1 MALIVVAEDE
11 SLVADMLADFLQEA
25 GYEVA
30 LAPHGA
36 AALKLLLQRRPA
48 LLISDYMMPLMTGA
62 ELAEAVRKHPDLNG
76 LPILLVSGAQ
86 AHLAQ
91 SRPDLFNAVLNKPY
105 TPTQL
110 LKMVHGMLNGSG
122 RPETKS

>member
-11 SLVADMLADFLQEA
+11 FLLAELLADFLEDA

-36 AALKLLLQRRPA
+36 AALKLLEERKPD

-62 ELAEAVRKHPDLNG
+62 ELAEAVRKHPVLNSI
-76 LPILLVSGAQ
+76 PILLVSGAQ
-86 AHLAQ
+86 AHLARL
-91 SRPDLFNAVLNKPY
+91 RPDLFDVVLRKPY
-105 TPTQL
+105 TPQQL
-110 LKMVHGMLNGSG
+110 IKVVEGLLNGKDRSG
-122 RPETKS
+122 

>member
-11 SLVADMLADFLQEA
+11 VLLADLLADFLEDA

-30 LAPHGA
+30 LAPHGV
-36 AALKLLLQRRPA
+36 AALNLLKKRKPD

-62 ELAEAVRKHPDLNG
+62 ELAEAVRKHPDLNN

-86 AHLAQ
+86 AHLAKL
-91 SRPDLFNAVLNKPY
+91 RPDLFNAVLHKPY
-105 TPTQL
+105 TPRQL
-110 LKMVHGMLNGSG
+110 MEVVHGLLNGASLSG
-122 RPETKS
+122 SE